1 MAGGYTELASIQ
13 TNQGINHYEPT
24 AVHFDTGSELLW
36 TGNNRVIP
44 SASFIYTLTSFFIQG
59 SVVSIVGNSF
69 LKYTA
74 FQVNSQG
81 LPVVDL
87 LTFDDNLLSLSQN
100 SLKCNTK
107 QGLHGFE
114 LL

>member
-44 SASFIYTLTSFFIQG
+44 SASFIYTLTSFFI
-59 SVVSIVGNSF
+59 
-69 LKYTA
+69 
-74 FQVNSQG
+74 
-81 LPVVDL
+81 
-87 LTFDDNLLSLSQN
+87 
-100 SLKCNTK
+100 
-107 QGLHGFE
+107 
-114 LL
+114 